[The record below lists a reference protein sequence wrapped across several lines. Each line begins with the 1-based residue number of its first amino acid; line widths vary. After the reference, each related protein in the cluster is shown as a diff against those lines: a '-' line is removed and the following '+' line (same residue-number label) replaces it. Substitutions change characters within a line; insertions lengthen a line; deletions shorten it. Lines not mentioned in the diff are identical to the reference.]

1 MAKDKYT
8 GTSLVPKDGTTE
20 DTNKA
25 ALDLLK
31 KINEGAGDVDAL
43 SSQVTGIDTTVQ
55 GISASLA
62 EPLVYTR
69 YTGVAAIA
77 PNTPFNFATKD
88 KDSYNTVTV
97 GAAWKFTAPKT
108 GVYAVI
114 GMVWPA
120 GAVDLYMYKGGVS
133 ARYIRYLT
141 ATRAQFSDM
150 VYLVKNEYIDYRCA
164 ATLTADALSYVNI
177 AYLGNI

>member
-1 MAKDKYT
+1 MDKYK
-8 GTSLVPKDGTTE
+8 GTSLVPKDGTQE

-25 ALDLLK
+25 TLDLLK

-43 SSQVTGIDTTVQ
+43 SGQVSGIDTTVQ
-55 GISASLA
+55 GVLASLA
-62 EPLVYTR
+62 QPLVYAR

-77 PNTPFNFATKD
+77 PNNPFNFATKD
-88 KDSYNTVTV
+88 KDSYNAVTV

-108 GVYAVI
+108 GVYDVV

-133 ARYIRYLT
+133 TRYIRYLT
-141 ATRAQFSDM
+141 STRAQFSDM
-150 VYLVKNEYIDYRCA
+150 VYLAKDEYIDYRCA
-164 ATLTADALSYVNI
+164 AALNADALSYINI
-177 AYLGNI
+177 AYLGSI